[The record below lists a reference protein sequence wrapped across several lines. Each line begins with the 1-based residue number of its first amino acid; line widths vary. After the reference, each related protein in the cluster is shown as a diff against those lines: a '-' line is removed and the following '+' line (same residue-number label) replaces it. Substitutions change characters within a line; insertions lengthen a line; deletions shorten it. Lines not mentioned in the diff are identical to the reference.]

1 MSRSPSEAA
10 AGALLLA
17 AVLVAAFV
25 SMAVYAVRGRKR
37 DEDAL
42 GKSAQLFLGFGDF
55 VLHWFLWAVGP
66 AVRVSLWLGLTP
78 DFYNFAG
85 LFLGLLSGVF
95 IGAGWLPAGGWAIA
109 IGGVCDILDGRIA
122 RLTGVASAY
131 GDFVDSTFDRFVE
144 AFAFLGFA
152 WLFRATPYGS
162 FLAGSALAGSL
173 IVSYARARGEVL
185 GVTCLGGLMQRGE
198 RLVLT
203 CFACLLDPP
212 VTAYLGWAEGSVVQ
226 GMLALVAVTTFF
238 TAGHRTVWIARQL
251 RAAALESD
259 GEDDPD
265 PRPLVDDLAR
275 GAGRAEVAARS
286 ADSL

>member
-1 MSRSPSEAA
+1 VIRPASETD
-10 AGALLLA
+10 AGAVVLA
-17 AVLVAAFV
+17 AVLGAAFL
-25 SMAVYAVRGRKR
+25 SMAVYAVRGRTR
-37 DEDAL
+37 DDDAL

-55 VLHWFLWAVGP
+55 LLHWFLWAVGP
-66 AVRVSLWLGLTP
+66 AVRVSLRLGLTP

-85 LFLGLLSGVF
+85 LGLGLFSGIF
-95 IGAGWLPAGGWAIA
+95 IGAGMLPLGGWAIA

-152 WLFRATPYGS
+152 FLFRATPYGS
-162 FLAGSALAGSL
+162 FLAASALAGSL

-203 CFACLLDPP
+203 CLACLIDPP
-212 VTAYLGWAEGSVVQ
+212 LAARLGWAEGTVVQ
-226 GMLALVAVTTFF
+226 GMLGLIAVTTFF
-238 TAGHRTVWIARQL
+238 TAAHRTVWIARRL
-251 RAAALESD
+251 RSTAGREAALAS
-259 GEDDPD
+259 
-265 PRPLVDDLAR
+265 AN
-275 GAGRAEVAARS
+275 GAASSLPRS
-286 ADSL
+286 A